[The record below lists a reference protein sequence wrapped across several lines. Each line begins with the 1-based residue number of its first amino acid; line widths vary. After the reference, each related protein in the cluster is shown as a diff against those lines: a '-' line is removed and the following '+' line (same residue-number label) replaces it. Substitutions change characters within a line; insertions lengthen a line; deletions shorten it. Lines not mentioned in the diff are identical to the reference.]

1 MKVIYINAIFEDYIS
16 SENIYILLWYYAV
29 NDDEAPSAS
38 SQIVKQTEVSKEV
51 VLLAASKLNY

>member
-1 MKVIYINAIFEDYIS
+1 MKVIYINTIFEDYIS

-38 SQIVKQTEVSKEV
+38 SQIVKQTEVFKEV
-51 VLLAASKLNY
+51 VLLS